1 MKNRIANATEKI
13 QCNAQLATRVKWDL
27 SHSGPAP
34 VLEQITVEGWK
45 PTEFTSRFLNSCKE
59 R

>member
-13 QCNAQLATRVKWDL
+13 KCNAQLETRVKWDL
-27 SHSGPAP
+27 SHSGPGP
-34 VLEQITVEGWK
+34 LLEQITVEGWK
-45 PTEFTSRFLNSCKE
+45 PIKFTSRFLNSCKE